1 MIREETSNK
10 SRYWTNTTD
19 NNKLKTR
26 VNVFHL
32 VRSRKHWTIAAFNYQ
47 WILKPSGIPR
57 VQKNSAWTP
66 NRADSRCTLEN
77 EERRRQMDPM
87 MGTKVTPLIT
97 VQNKALNL
105 ENTGPEQG
113 NNTRLENPRI
123 SELGRN
129 KTQTG
134 ANDEVVKNP
143 TPPK

>member
-1 MIREETSNK
+1 
-10 SRYWTNTTD
+10 
-19 NNKLKTR
+19 
-26 VNVFHL
+26 
-32 VRSRKHWTIAAFNYQ
+32 
-47 WILKPSGIPR
+47 
-57 VQKNSAWTP
+57 
-66 NRADSRCTLEN
+66 
-77 EERRRQMDPM
+77 MDPM